1 MILSG
6 KRRDRKMGGK
16 REREERGERKRDLN
30 RLDLLIYYNDY
41 TSARFITKQVVP
53 M

>member
-1 MILSG
+1 MGRGETG
-6 KRRDRKMGGK
+6 KWEE
-16 REREERGERKRDLN
+16 RERGKKGGERKRDLN

-41 TSARFITKQVVP
+41 TSARFIAKQVVP